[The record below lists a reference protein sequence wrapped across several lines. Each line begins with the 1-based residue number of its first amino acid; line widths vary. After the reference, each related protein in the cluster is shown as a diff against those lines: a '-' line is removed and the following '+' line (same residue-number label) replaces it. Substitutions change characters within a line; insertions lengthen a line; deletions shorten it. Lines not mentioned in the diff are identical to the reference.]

1 MKQMAQ
7 TLNWLSDH
15 GIQDFAEL
23 STKVDVASA
32 ERRELLRQA
41 RAAEKRL
48 NEISVLRKQ
57 VVIYARTRKVFEAW
71 HDKRRNC
78 ALLRKDTFAFCRNWD
93 VPNKQF
99 CNVASHL
106 PCLLD
111 VSGSRYIRS
120 YTGHVISDAVL
131 LRCSI

>member
-1 MKQMAQ
+1 MAQ

-48 NEISVLRKQ
+48 NEIPALQKQ
-57 VVIYARTRKVFEAW
+57 VVAYARTRKVFEA
-71 HDKRRNC
+71 
-78 ALLRKDTFAFCRNWD
+78 
-93 VPNKQF
+93 
-99 CNVASHL
+99 
-106 PCLLD
+106 
-111 VSGSRYIRS
+111 
-120 YTGHVISDAVL
+120 
-131 LRCSI
+131 